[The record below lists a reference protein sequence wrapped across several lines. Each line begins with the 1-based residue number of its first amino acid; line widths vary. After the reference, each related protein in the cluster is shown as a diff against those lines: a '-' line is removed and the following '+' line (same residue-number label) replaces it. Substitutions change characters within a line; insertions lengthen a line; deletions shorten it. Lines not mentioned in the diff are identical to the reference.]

1 MLCRIPV
8 ISLIIM
14 TAVALVVIM
23 TTGASAE
30 TPAGY
35 VVMPV
40 WNSSLGGHLTT
51 NDMGIYESSIR
62 LSSIDNTIQPGQT
75 VHLKKTVNHF
85 ITTLAL
91 DLKWYNPK
99 ADLSIT
105 IFTPTSEQF
114 GPWRDDFDGNI
125 DQRITK
131 DIYNANGI
139 EQGEWEY
146 YVKNWGTEETSYS
159 V

>member
-8 ISLIIM
+8 ISLMIM
-14 TAVALVVIM
+14 AIAALFVIM
-23 TTGASAE
+23 TTGAAAE

-40 WNSSLGGHLTT
+40 WSSSLGGNLAT

-62 LSSIDNTIQPGQT
+62 LLSIDSTIQPGQT
-75 VHLKKTVNHF
+75 VHLKKNVDHF
-85 ITTLAL
+85 ITTLTV

-105 IFTPTSEQF
+105 IFTPTSKQF

-125 DQRITK
+125 DQRITR
-131 DIYNANGI
+131 DIYNQDGI
-139 EQGEWEY
+139 EQGDWEY
-146 YVKNWGTEETSYS
+146 YVKNWGT
-159 V
+159 